1 MPRPTIPDRRGT
13 LLDVA
18 ERLVLDR
25 GFDAM
30 SVQSVADAAGVSK
43 GGVYREFAG
52 KHELLDAVLQRSTAR
67 LGDRVDALT
76 AHLPRPVP
84 LSALYRAGVEALLDD
99 PLMSAAMLDDRAVLG
114 EHVRAVGPERYR
126 ARFRWITGHIEELR
140 ASGHVRADVD
150 PEAVSL
156 ALSSV
161 TIGLLSAS
169 ALIGPLTPEQL
180 RAALGV
186 VADLVRVGIDA
197 GASGGAGDSGVG
209 PDAEASRAAS
219 RAHDDQEAP

>member
-1 MPRPTIPDRRGT
+1 MPRPTIPDRRET

-18 ERLVLDR
+18 EQLVLDR
-25 GFDAM
+25 GFDVM
-30 SVQSVADAAGVSK
+30 TVQSVADAAGVSK

-52 KHELLDAVLQRSTAR
+52 KHELLDALLLRSTTR
-67 LGDRVDALT
+67 LGERVDALT
-76 AHLPRPVP
+76 ADLPQPPP

-99 PLMSAAMLDDRAVLG
+99 RLMSAALLDDRAVLG

-126 ARFRWITGHIEELR
+126 ARFQWLTDHLGELSAAGR
-140 ASGHVRADVD
+140 VRADLD

-169 ALIGPLTPEQL
+169 ALIGPLSSEQL
-180 RAALGV
+180 RSALGV
-186 VADLVRVGIDA
+186 IADLVHD
-197 GASGGAGDSGVG
+197 GV
-209 PDAEASRAAS
+209 
-219 RAHDDQEAP
+219 DQEEP

>member
-1 MPRPTIPDRRGT
+1 MPRPTIPDRRDT

-30 SVQSVADAAGVSK
+30 TVQAVADAAGVSK

-52 KHELLDAVLQRSTAR
+52 KHELLDALLLRSTTR
-67 LGDRVDALT
+67 LGERVEALT
-76 AHLPRPVP
+76 ADQPLPVP
-84 LSALYRAGVEALLDD
+84 LSALYRAGVEALLGD

-114 EHVRAVGPERYR
+114 EHVRLVGPERYR

-140 ASGHVRADVD
+140 VAGRVRDDLDA
-150 PEAVSL
+150 EAVSL

-169 ALIGPLTPEQL
+169 ALIGPFTPEQL
-180 RAALGV
+180 RSALDVIAG
-186 VADLVRVGIDA
+186 LVHDGIDREQ
-197 GASGGAGDSGVG
+197 
-209 PDAEASRAAS
+209 P
-219 RAHDDQEAP
+219 

>member
-1 MPRPTIPDRRGT
+1 MPRPTIPDRRET

-30 SVQSVADAAGVSK
+30 SMQSVADAAGVSK

-67 LGDRVDALT
+67 LGGRVDELT
-76 AHLPRPVP
+76 AHLPHPVP
-84 LSALYRAGVEALLDD
+84 LSALYRAGVEALLAD
-99 PLMSAAMLDDRAVLG
+99 PLMSAAFLDDRAVLG
-114 EHVRAVGPERYR
+114 EHVRAVDPERYR
-126 ARFRWITGHIEELR
+126 ARFRWITAHVEELR
-140 ASGHVRADVD
+140 AAGRVRPDVD

-169 ALIGPLTPEQL
+169 ALIGPLTADQL

-186 VADLVRVGIDA
+186 VEGLVREGID
-197 GASGGAGDSGVG
+197 VG
-209 PDAEASRAAS
+209 PDEGTR
-219 RAHDDQEAP
+219 P